1 MNYFLKTI
9 AIMGVCFLLSISQ
22 MEAQKVA
29 FLSSDE
35 IRSHF
40 PAAKQA
46 DQRIQSLVDEWKREI
61 KALETQIENL
71 EFDIQ
76 KNRLIWS
83 DSEKEQK
90 EKELEDLKTQKNV
103 YARTKFE
110 PGGEYDQ
117 IVQQMMLPI
126 EEKIY
131 AAVREVSVEQGFDI
145 VWDKSLQPLAYV
157 NFKYDITV
165 KVLRKLGVD
174 VDKLEEELEQ
184 KISKDPRNAEKETKD
199 APRKRSRSR
208 ITDPRKVER
217 EESEGIEKMD
227 EKPGGAVNP
236 EEEGKTEEP
245 DPKKK

>member
-22 MEAQKVA
+22 MKAQKVA

-184 KISKDPRNAEKETKD
+184 KISKDPRNAEKQTKD

-208 ITDPRKVER
+208 ITDPREVER

-245 DPKKK
+245 DPENK